1 MKRTSLIVG
10 SVAVLLLAVA
20 CSGGA
25 DEDPTDPPPTEYVRQ
40 RAPIDG
46 FEITNDESVPPK
58 FVAHITS
65 GLPSGCVTFDSIET
79 TRDGNT
85 FAIDVWNL
93 APAPGELIPC
103 TMIYGS
109 VQNTVTLDADFEPG
123 AEYGVNVN
131 DVVRSFTVPSSDDD
145 DDAVFVRQRA
155 PIDGVEITI
164 AESFPPQYFVR
175 VTSGLPS
182 GCVTFDAIETTRDGN
197 TIEIA
202 VWNLGPGPDA
212 TFACTAIYG
221 IVENN
226 VALGTDFESG
236 AEYRV
241 EVNDVVEMFTAQ

>member
-46 FEITNDESVPPK
+46 
-58 FVAHITS
+58 
-65 GLPSGCVTFDSIET
+65 
-79 TRDGNT
+79 
-85 FAIDVWNL
+85 
-93 APAPGELIPC
+93 
-103 TMIYGS
+103 
-109 VQNTVTLDADFEPG
+109 
-123 AEYGVNVN
+123 
-131 DVVRSFTVPSSDDD
+131 
-145 DDAVFVRQRA
+145 
-155 PIDGVEITI
+155 VEITI

-182 GCVTFDAIETTRDGN
+182 GCVTFDAIETTRDEN

>member
-1 MKRTSLIVG
+1 MASPCGWHSSTW
-10 SVAVLLLAVA
+10 LLAGRQA
-20 CSGGA
+20 LLAKLKALGGL
-25 DEDPTDPPPTEYVRQ
+25 
-40 RAPIDG
+40 RALG
-46 FEITNDESVPPK
+46 RLK
-58 FVAHITS
+58 
-65 GLPSGCVTFDSIET
+65 
-79 TRDGNT
+79 
-85 FAIDVWNL
+85 
-93 APAPGELIPC
+93 APGRLRALGGLKALISPEVVSS
-103 TMIYGS
+103 MGRLLIRNGRI
-109 VQNTVTLDADFEPG
+109 LD
-123 AEYGVNVN
+123 
-131 DVVRSFTVPSSDDD
+131 PSRNLDTQGDCL
-145 DDAVFVRQRA
+145 
-155 PIDGVEITI
+155 IDGVEITI